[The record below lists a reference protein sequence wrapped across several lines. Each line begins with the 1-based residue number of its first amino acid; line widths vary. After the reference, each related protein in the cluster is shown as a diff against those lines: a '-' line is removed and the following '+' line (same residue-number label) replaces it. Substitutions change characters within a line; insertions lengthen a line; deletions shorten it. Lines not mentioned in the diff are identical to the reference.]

1 MDWPLTFVVSLY
13 LIGIFALSIY
23 ASGQVHDEADYV
35 VAGRRLPLWLAWG
48 TLMATWFGAATVLGA
63 AEAARDEGVRGTLLD
78 PFASGLALIVAGLF
92 FAKPMWEMKLLTV
105 GDFFAQR
112 YGPRAELVAS
122 FLLIPGYLGWVGAQF
137 VALGNL
143 QEIFFGVPTAG
154 GILIAAVIILAYT
167 WIGGMWSVTL
177 TDTLQLGVLLV
188 GMLILGFSVF
198 SHLGDGSPVDG
209 VSRLFQETEPEKLTL
224 LPEPGL
230 PAAMLWLGT
239 LASGMFGNIPG
250 QDLMQRVFAANS
262 AKTASRA
269 CVLAGVIY
277 ILFGLLPIGM
287 GLGSL
292 LLEVEANPQG
302 ILGTLAHE
310 FLSPMLK
317 AVFVVSLISIIVSTA
332 TSAVLSPATVLAHNL
347 FGRFTSFGRRPLL
360 MERTAVL
367 LVVIGSV
374 VMAYTGETILGL
386 LETSVATVLVGL
398 FVPLVVGIYGR
409 RHRERA
415 ALLAMLLGIG
425 VWAGR
430 ELLEAILLPPA
441 EDVAAADYPALVAAT
456 IQPRWLATVG
466 YYFAL
471 LPSSLSGLIAS
482 VAGYAI
488 GSLGKSK
495 SK

>member
-1 MDWPLTFVVSLY
+1 
-13 LIGIFALSIY
+13 
-23 ASGQVHDEADYV
+23 
-35 VAGRRLPLWLAWG
+35 
-48 TLMATWFGAATVLGA
+48 
-63 AEAARDEGVRGTLLD
+63 
-78 PFASGLALIVAGLF
+78 
-92 FAKPMWEMKLLTV
+92 
-105 GDFFAQR
+105 
-112 YGPRAELVAS
+112 
-122 FLLIPGYLGWVGAQF
+122 
-137 VALGNL
+137 
-143 QEIFFGVPTAG
+143 
-154 GILIAAVIILAYT
+154 
-167 WIGGMWSVTL
+167 
-177 TDTLQLGVLLV
+177 
-188 GMLILGFSVF
+188 
-198 SHLGDGSPVDG
+198 
-209 VSRLFQETEPEKLTL
+209 
-224 LPEPGL
+224 
-230 PAAMLWLGT
+230 
-239 LASGMFGNIPG
+239 
-250 QDLMQRVFAANS
+250 
-262 AKTASRA
+262 
-269 CVLAGVIY
+269 
-277 ILFGLLPIGM
+277 
-287 GLGSL
+287 
-292 LLEVEANPQG
+292 VEANPQG

-456 IQPRWLATVG
+456 IRPRWLATVG

-482 VAGYAI
+482 IAGYAI